1 MTRTACLARLLGQ
14 TALAALPAL
23 APFAAPHA
31 ALAQAAIDLEPI
43 VVEGTANDTG
53 TGPVAGKANPA
64 TQAGAKTATPVSEIP
79 QSVSV
84 IGAEAIRAG
93 NLSKID
99 EALGYTAG
107 VVGAPYGYDSDTNWH
122 FIRGFSSTSTGVF
135 QDGLQHYAYGFGG
148 FYIDP
153 YAIERIEVLKGAAS
167 VLYGGANPGGLVNY
181 VSKVPTGSTGGS
193 AEIGL
198 DDEGRVWAGIDSNA
212 VSEGGL
218 AYRLTGKIERT
229 DGNGAFDEGFR
240 GILAPSLSFTT
251 EAGTEVTLLASYT
264 KIDEDHVG
272 GAWLPY
278 TGTVVSGD
286 FGRIDRDFNTGE
298 PALDWYEREQFMATG
313 IFRHDLGNGWTLSNT
328 TRAGWSDVDESA
340 PYGNGLND
348 ATHSVYRLNFA
359 HQTET
364 RTVLSDTRL
373 EKTST
378 AGGLEHRLM
387 AGLDLKWFEMDQV
400 QAFNFASDLS
410 LTGPVYGTPQAPLLP
425 PYNDST
431 VTQQQAG
438 LYVQDQIRWGKGWI
452 ATLNGRYDVVTTE
465 SEGLPEFDRTDRETS
480 WRLGLAR
487 QFENGVTPYASY
499 ATYFN
504 PQIGTLSSGAPQ
516 EAETGEQY
524 EIGVKWAPANRNL
537 LVTLAAFDLTRENVV
552 QTDALFVTEQL
563 GTVRS
568 RGVELEA
575 VGEVAPGLTLTAAYT
590 DMDVTVEKG
599 NDPTTE
605 GKTPYS
611 TIERFASLGLAYEL
625 PQVPG
630 LTVSGGVRHLGS
642 SWADNANTLK
652 VPSVTLYDAGVSYDF
667 AEGWNA
673 NLAVSNLTDET
684 YVASCQGAS
693 SCFYGDGRKASLAL
707 RKSW

>member
-1 MTRTACLARLLGQ
+1 MTRAPSLARFLGQ

-23 APFAAPHA
+23 VPFAAS
-31 ALAQAAIDLEPI
+31 AQALTELEPI
-43 VVEGTANDTG
+43 LVEAGDDTG

-64 TQAGAKTATPVSEIP
+64 TQAGSKTATPVTEIP

-84 IGAEAIRAG
+84 IGAEVLQAR

-99 EALGYTAG
+99 EAFGYTAG
-107 VVGAPYGYDSDTNWH
+107 VIGAPYGYDSDTNWH

-135 QDGLQHYAYGFGG
+135 QDGLAHYAYGFGG

-181 VSKVPTGSTGGS
+181 VSKVPTGTTGGS
-193 AEIGL
+193 AEVGVNE
-198 DDEGRVWAGIDSNA
+198 EGRAWAGIDSNG
-212 VSEGGL
+212 VTEGGL
-218 AYRLTGKIERT
+218 AYRLIGKVARV
-229 DGNGAFDEGFR
+229 DGNGAFDEGFH

-264 KIDEDHVG
+264 KVDEDHTG

-278 TGTVVSGD
+278 VGTVVSGS

-298 PALDWYEREQFMATG
+298 PALDWYEREQFLATG
-313 IFRHDLGNGWTLSNT
+313 IFRHDFGNGWTLTNT
-328 TRAGWSDVDESA
+328 SRAGWSDIDESA
-340 PYGNGLND
+340 PYGYALNA
-348 ATHSVYRLNFA
+348 ATNSVARINFA

-373 EKTST
+373 ETT
-378 AGGLEHRLM
+378 LQTGALEHRLM
-387 AGLDLKWFEMDQV
+387 AGLDLKWFEMSQV
-400 QAFNFASDLS
+400 QAASLATDLS
-410 LTGPVYGTPQAPLLP
+410 LTNPVYGTPQAPLP
-425 PYNDST
+425 APYIDST

-438 LYVQDQIRWGKGWI
+438 LYVQDQIRWGNGWI
-452 ATLNGRYDVVTTE
+452 GTLNGRHDVVKTE
-465 SEGLPEFDRTDRETS
+465 SEGAPEFDSTDRETS

-487 QFENGVTPYASY
+487 QFEGGLTPYASY

-504 PQIGTLSSGAPQ
+504 PQLGTLSNGAPRQ
-516 EAETGEQY
+516 AETGEQY
-524 EIGVKWAPANRNL
+524 EIGVKWAPTGRNL

-552 QTDALFVTEQL
+552 QTNGMLTNQL
-563 GTVRS
+563 GTVRA
-568 RGVELEA
+568 RGLELEA
-575 VGEVAPGLTLTAAYT
+575 VGELAQGLTVTAAYT
-590 DMDVTVEKG
+590 DMDVEVEEG

-611 TIERFASLGLAYEL
+611 TIERFASLGLSYKL

-630 LTVSGGVRHLGS
+630 LTVSGGVRYLGS

-652 VPSVTLYDAGVSYDF
+652 VPSVTLYDAGVSYDL

-673 NLAVSNLTDET
+673 NVAVSNLTDET

-693 SCFYGDGRKASLAL
+693 SCFYGDGRKASLVL
-707 RKSW
+707 RKAW